1 VTPVEWTRRRLHP
14 VPASFFVILAA
25 EFLKRRNTT
34 TASREAIIF
43 LTAGIREKFATQ
55 ASRAIPR

>member
-1 VTPVEWTRRRLHP
+1 MDEKEATQR
-14 VPASFFVILAA
+14 VPASFFVILPA

-43 LTAGIREKFATQ
+43 LAAGIREKFATQ
-55 ASRAIPR
+55 TCRAIPR